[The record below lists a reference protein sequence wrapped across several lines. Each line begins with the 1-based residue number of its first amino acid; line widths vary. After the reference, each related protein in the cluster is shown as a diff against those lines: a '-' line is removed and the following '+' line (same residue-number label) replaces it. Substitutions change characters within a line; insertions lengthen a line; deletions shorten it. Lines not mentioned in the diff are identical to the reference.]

1 LTYFVLE
8 LFFAVLDLFL
18 ELFLAVVYLVP
29 VLTLSISGPEA
40 GGSAAITEAG
50 RKWFSNVTD
59 VIQILLPYFRMF
71 YRGENAWMHD
81 RSIFS

>member
-1 LTYFVLE
+1 VFL
-8 LFFAVLDLFL
+8 AVLDLFL

-50 RKWFSNVTD
+50 RKLSSNVMD
-59 VIQILLPYFRMF
+59 VIRILLPYFCMLSRWKMHECMKVRYFF
-71 YRGENAWMHD
+71 Y
-81 RSIFS
+81 